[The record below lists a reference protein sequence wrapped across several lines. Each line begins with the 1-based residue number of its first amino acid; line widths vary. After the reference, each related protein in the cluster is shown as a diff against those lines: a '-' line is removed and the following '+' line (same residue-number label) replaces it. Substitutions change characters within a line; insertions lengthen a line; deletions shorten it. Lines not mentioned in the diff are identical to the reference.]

1 MVNQYLFFQPQN
13 FEQLDLSNY
22 SMVDTTIPK
31 SNVHIYEFR
40 CVETDE
46 QLDVEAKAK
55 TLDELT
61 GLLNDNYHDAFQTI
75 LSESS
80 QYFCRELYPL
90 LVAFETNLRYAFYV
104 SGALY
109 EKGIISKES
118 FIIET
123 AQKKKKTLE
132 EMEFGEIYQ
141 FLIADQNFRTSVLK
155 KYSDNLTKTDLIKMI
170 QEMEESSIWRNI
182 VGEEYKYISGFFLE
196 IKSIRNHVMH
206 NHLIT
211 YSDYKSAIT
220 IMQRANEELDR
231 IIQNKIISNNNNYL
245 NTVNIF
251 EALSVVAKTAEA
263 AITGLYR
270 AVNSDVS
277 KNLAKALL
285 LLGEYLVADK
295 GETDD
300 DREITLDDD
309 NEKEN

>member
-1 MVNQYLFFQPQN
+1 MVNRYLFFQPQN
-13 FEQLDLSNY
+13 FEQLELSNY
-22 SMVDTTIPK
+22 SMVDITIPK

-170 QEMEESSIWRNI
+170 QEMEESSIWCNI

-309 NEKEN
+309 DEKEN